1 MLESIKVMIRDRKNH
16 KSPNCAYPE
25 GAAAGAMRVQL
36 GGTNIYFGEKMYK
49 PTIGNK
55 IKDLGKEHIIDT
67 IKLMY
72 GAMFYLVIIYVL
84 YANIS
89 NSDVFLEMIK

>member
-1 MLESIKVMIRDRKNH
+1 MEQI
-16 KSPNCAYPE
+16 
-25 GAAAGAMRVQL
+25 
-36 GGTNIYFGEKMYK
+36 NIYFGEKMYK

-72 GAMFYLVIIYVL
+72 GSMLCLVIICVVYELLAIVKYL
-84 YANIS
+84 WR
-89 NSDVFLEMIK
+89 